1 MFLDSMAKKN
11 KVNRE
16 LKLVQNWLELEEPL
30 GIATHID
37 VDADAVFSAALLQTL
52 RPTVPVAFLRA
63 DVEIKTEEVIVVDM
77 MNGPRAV
84 KGQAQ
89 GSAFG
94 LLVLAIKQT
103 HPVLYTTLKP
113 WAKQL
118 NLTDQ
123 AKHCNDRV
131 VLADLVNAWKA
142 CGLEDRDILDRAVE
156 LVSGKWKRGKRRQQ
170 QAERAASIPIENGI
184 AVLGVEDRVQ
194 AKDLFHR
201 KALAVVR
208 ENENGMAV
216 MLSKKAQQTGLNLS
230 SLKSDGTFGDDWF
243 FHPDGWLASYGG
255 PKAPKDPK
263 EAGITIAALA
273 ERTKTLL
280 AEVKQ

>member
-1 MFLDSMAKKN
+1 MFVDCMNKN
-11 KVNRE
+11 EANRE
-16 LKLVQNWLELEEPL
+16 LQLVQTWLKLEEPL
-30 GIATHID
+30 GIATHMD

-63 DVEIKTEEVIVVDM
+63 DVEIETEEVIVVDM

-94 LLVLAIKQT
+94 LLVTAIRKS
-103 HPVLYTTLKP
+103 HPLMHKIMKP

-123 AKHCNDRV
+123 AKNCNDRV

-142 CGLEDRDILDRAVE
+142 CGLEDRDILERAVE
-156 LVSGKWKRGKRRQQ
+156 LVSGKWNRAKRRQQ
-170 QAERAASIPIENGI
+170 QSERAASIPIENGI
-184 AVLGVEDRVQ
+184 AVLGVEDHVQ

-208 ENENGMAV
+208 ENENGMAIV
-216 MLSKKAQQTGLNLS
+216 LSKKAQQPGLNLS
-230 SLKSDGTFGDDWF
+230 SLKSDGMFGEDWF

-273 ERTKTLL
+273 ERTKLLL